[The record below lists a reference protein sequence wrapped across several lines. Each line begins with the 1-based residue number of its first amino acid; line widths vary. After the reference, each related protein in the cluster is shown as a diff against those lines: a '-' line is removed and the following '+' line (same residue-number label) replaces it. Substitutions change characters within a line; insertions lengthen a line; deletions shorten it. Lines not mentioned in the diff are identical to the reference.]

1 MSRPAPAT
9 PRPPA
14 QASLWKRD
22 LEFPTLARAWNE
34 FDVAR
39 HKSEL
44 YRMWYAGQH
53 AGLPHHTALLTA
65 GDFKRSRPVQRLRSL
80 LLAGTKRRVSLAS
93 IIRAQPKLFLP
104 FEAAL
109 LELGEESGNLEECLR
124 LLADYFA
131 AEHRMILWIKRKMSY
146 PMFNLIA
153 ATFILPFPLLF
164 FGHTG
169 QYLLAV
175 AGGLTLCFSLGGSL
189 LLAAARWYG
198 RRTKFVLGRLC
209 RALALGV
216 EAGLSL
222 DRVVD
227 LAVKAAASPRL
238 AAHVA
243 RIPRDVRGG
252 QPLAKTLAGAGLVP
266 QQMLAA
272 LEVADTTGNYSDT
285 LKRLADLYDGGYG
298 R

>member
-1 MSRPAPAT
+1 LAAEPSI
-9 PRPPA
+9 
-14 QASLWKRD
+14 WKRD

-44 YRMWYAGQH
+44 YRMWYAGHH
-53 AGLPHHTALLTA
+53 AGLEHPKALETA
-65 GDFKRSRPVQRLRSL
+65 GEFKRSRPVQRLRSL
-80 LLAGTKRRVSLAS
+80 LLAGTKRRASLAA
-93 IIRAQPKLFLP
+93 IIKAQPRLFLP

-109 LELGEESGNLEECLR
+109 LELGEESGQFDECLR

-131 AEHRMILWIKRKMSY
+131 AEHRMILWIKKKMTY
-146 PMFNLIA
+146 PMFNVVA
-153 ATFILPFPLLF
+153 AIFILPFPLLF

-169 QYLLAV
+169 KYLLTVGSGLLVAFT
-175 AGGLTLCFSLGGSL
+175 AGGAL

-198 RRTKFVLGRLC
+198 GRTKFVLGRLA

-216 EAGLSL
+216 EAGLPL

-227 LAVKAAASPRL
+227 LGVEAAASPRL
-238 AAHVA
+238 TAHVA
-243 RIPRDVRGG
+243 GIPHTVRGS
-252 QPLAKTLAGAGLVP
+252 QPLAATFAGSGVVP
-266 QQMLAA
+266 QQMLSVM
-272 LEVADTTGNYSDT
+272 EVADQTGNYSDT
-285 LKRLADLYDGGYG
+285 LKRLADLYDGGYA